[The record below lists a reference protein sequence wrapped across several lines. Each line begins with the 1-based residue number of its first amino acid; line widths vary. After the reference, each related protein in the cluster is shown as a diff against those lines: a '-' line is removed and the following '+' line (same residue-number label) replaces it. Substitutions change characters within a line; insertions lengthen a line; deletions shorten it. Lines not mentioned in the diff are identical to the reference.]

1 MGHERVDRKRR
12 LETLG
17 KGASEVV
24 ILAFIS
30 LLAGGVTCLV
40 RKNLQL
46 IEQNED
52 PTRPPFGPRAG
63 LLVAGVPAP
72 SLARDSFH
80 YWVS

>member
-52 PTRPPFGPRAG
+52 PTRPPLRPTGLAPRG
-63 LLVAGVPAP
+63 RSPG
-72 SLARDSFH
+72 SLPGR
-80 YWVS
+80 